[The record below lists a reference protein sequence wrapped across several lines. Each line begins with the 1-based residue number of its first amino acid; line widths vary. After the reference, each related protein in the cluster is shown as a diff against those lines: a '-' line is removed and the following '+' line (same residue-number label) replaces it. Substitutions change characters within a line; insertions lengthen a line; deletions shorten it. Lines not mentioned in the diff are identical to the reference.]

1 MGKVIALKRTWG
13 HARSIMD
20 ATTLIDRGVILQWKD
35 MRRIRTYFSATEQ
48 IAIIEHFAVS
58 FSRAASSRAMA
69 ERTVESLLVWLTY
82 TADNNLAKTFIAQLL
97 AQDNFRDSCWAL
109 IEIALSHEIAESEHG
124 DEIFATSVAFICEL
138 GHNLNEAME
147 DNPTKFRDKE
157 LLWNHLATYLLSMS
171 SMNSSAVRLSLL
183 SYFGAMSYTEVG
195 KRFFNRIMCRFGYT
209 VLDHLF
215 FLLFNKKSEA
225 MALEY
230 LLHNLPWVLGG
241 DYFAQDTLHK
251 IFQHYVYRHPERF
264 VLFLRTFSE
273 ELFIKMAEPKHQIW
287 FQEIK
292 QSFLKHMASLY
303 MTLSEINHRTLAT
316 EFLSVL
322 EKFERDDFLSDLW
335 QGVYSSENLKPFFK
349 SHLSRVMHGN
359 IRLYAPKITR
369 KRGRRPSF
377 SRVKQGTSTL
387 ELVAFLGDNEVSK
400 ERKAS

>member
-1 MGKVIALKRTWG
+1 MGKVIEIKRTWG
-13 HARSIMD
+13 HARSVRD

-35 MRRIRTYFSATEQ
+35 MRRIKTHFSPTEQ
-48 IAIIEHFAVS
+48 TSIVEYFAVS
-58 FSRAASSRAMA
+58 FCRVASSRAMA

-82 TADNNLAKTFIAQLL
+82 TADNNLAKTFITQLL

-124 DEIFATSVAFICEL
+124 EEIFATSVAFICEL
-138 GHNLNEAME
+138 GHHLNKAME
-147 DNPTKFRDKE
+147 DNPARFGNKE

-195 KRFFNRIMCRFGYT
+195 KRFFNRIMRRFGYT

-241 DYFAQDTLHK
+241 DYFAQNIMHK
-251 IFQHYVYRHPERF
+251 VFQHYVYRYPERF

-273 ELFIKMAEPKHQIW
+273 ELLIKTAEPKQQIW
-287 FQEIK
+287 FLEIK

-303 MTLSEINHRTLAT
+303 MTISEINHRPLAT

-322 EKFERDDFLSDLW
+322 EKFERDDFLCSLW
-335 QGVYSSENLKPFFK
+335 QGVYNSENLKPFFK

-359 IRLYAPKITR
+359 VKIYAIKSTR

-377 SRVKQGTSTL
+377 SRIRQDISTL
-387 ELVAFLGDNEVSK
+387 ELVAFLGDKEVAK